1 MVVVLLDPIMVNFS
15 PFDPVGSLGWVLSW
29 KSTSVMSKMYHFSSA
44 RKKMRLFPIISSH
57 RFPNPFLTPVI
68 LFFWYYL
75 HWGMIWV
82 LGARE
87 QRRIFACGS
96 SSHQGFGARFFLANT
111 PDEFWNQCWCM
122 IWTWNKKKETWISSS
137 SIKSEMC
144 HPKSAFPFSEKLLV
158 AHSRELL

>member
-1 MVVVLLDPIMVNFS
+1 MSLQTVNSSIFLEQYDFTFFGGPPIEKTNSGIISALLAKNETFS
-15 PFDPVGSLGWVLSW
+15 
-29 KSTSVMSKMYHFSSA
+29 HNQFSSVS
-44 RKKMRLFPIISSH
+44 KPISDPSDI
-57 RFPNPFLTPVI
+57 I
-68 LFFWYYL
+68 FWYYL

-96 SSHQGFGARFFLANT
+96 SSHQGFGARFFLQTRQTNFGAS
-111 PDEFWNQCWCM
+111 CWCM
-122 IWTWNKKKETWISSS
+122 IWTWNKKKETWISSSSS